1 MVSPTADSRNPLR
14 VELIRPAVAA
24 LETQLGGPQRYLEV
38 NATPTLVNLFVAV
51 SNATQA
57 VAYVYVDGKLSE
69 PAPPEQVKADA
80 PTFGASDIVFD
91 EATVLNPLLVAL
103 PKTTY
108 RVFSVVGIVGGGV
121 SYLVSMQSSQGGDLE
136 VPVRADGSIIGAVQ
150 K

>member
-91 EATVLNPLLVAL
+91 EATVLNPLLVEGQVHGGVAQVFGGAVPVAVATLVAL
-103 PKTTY
+103 PAAT
-108 RVFSVVGIVGGGV
+108 S
-121 SYLVSMQSSQGGDLE
+121 
-136 VPVRADGSIIGAVQ
+136 AAVNV
-150 K
+150 